1 MSKREDY
8 DHLLSEL
15 KSAQNEEEVITNITK
30 IIKGFTS
37 DYYKND
43 LYENPYFK
51 SFIPEVK
58 EVISTEL
65 STIKSTINE
74 EIKSIDGEI
83 LKLNQ
88 QGITSIKDPDYS
100 KLRQLKKECLILI
113 KELDNRLQDLLL
125 L

>member
-8 DHLLSEL
+8 EHLLSEL

-113 KELDNRLQDLLL
+113 KELDNRLEDLLL

>member
-8 DHLLSEL
+8 EHLLSEL
-15 KSAQNEEEVITNITK
+15 KSAQNEEEVTTNITK

-88 QGITSIKDPDYS
+88 QGITSIKNPDYS
-100 KLRQLKKECLILI
+100 KLRQLKKDCLILI
-113 KELDNRLQDLLL
+113 KELDNRLEDLLL

>member
-8 DHLLSEL
+8 EHLLSEL

-88 QGITSIKDPDYS
+88 QGITSIKNPDYS